1 MTDYG
6 VSRLEELTI
15 KQDSSKPTPISV
27 RLDEIV
33 DCLSKLAGNLR
44 EGESRPKSRLIY
56 RSRTVSAAGVR
67 RPSNTRELTASR
79 CGGRPVEIVFG
90 SGTCR
95 S

>member
-15 KQDSSKPTPISV
+15 NQSSSNPTPLSV

-33 DCLSKLAGNLR
+33 DCLSKLAENLR
-44 EGESRPKSRLIY
+44 ESESRPKSRLMH
-56 RSRTVSAAGVR
+56 RSRTVPAAGVR
-67 RPSNTRELTASR
+67 RPSNTRGITASR
-79 CGGRPVEIVFG
+79 CGGRPVEIVLG
-90 SGTCR
+90 GGTCR